1 MTDMDESDK
10 RQADGESLSSEI
22 PSGKGNILVIGN
34 SGVGKSTL
42 INAVLGEDI
51 AAAQFG
57 TEGTTK
63 ELKLYESD
71 LVPFRVIDTVGF
83 EPSFWKRRA
92 AIQAVKKWSQESA
105 KAEKNDTQINVI
117 WFCVDGTAGKLFPE
131 TIGNLQRAT
140 NMWPSVPIIVVITKS
155 YSVPDREKN
164 IELVNKA
171 FASMKRSKPA
181 DVIPVVASTFTLNDV
196 AYAPPEG
203 ISELIDATND
213 LLPDGRRAA
222 QKDISRF
229 KLNRKRA
236 LAQTVIVAGTASG
249 AVVGAIPIPFPD
261 AALLTPLE
269 VAEVNALAK
278 IYGIKQDE
286 DSQKFFNSIIEV
298 GAASV
303 VAKTVLQALKAVPG
317 IQIGAAALN
326 AVIAAAIVAAMGEG
340 SSYIFEQIYLG
351 NKSVEDVD
359 WVKKVMEARM
369 TNDFLEKLL
378 AAISGLGKNATPQR
392 IAQVVSSLFSATAT
406 KKD

>member
-1 MTDMDESDK
+1 MTDMDEGDK
-10 RQADGESLSSEI
+10 RQADSESLSPEI

-42 INAVLGEDI
+42 INAVLGEDV
-51 AAAQFG
+51 AEAHYGAV
-57 TEGTTK
+57 GTTK
-63 ELKLYESD
+63 ELKLYDSES
-71 LVPFRVIDTVGF
+71 VPFRVIDTVGF
-83 EPSFWKRRA
+83 EPSSWKSRA
-92 AIQAVKKWSQESA
+92 AVQAVKKWSRDSA
-105 KAEKNDTQINVI
+105 KAGKNDTQINAI
-117 WFCVDGTAGKLFPE
+117 WFCVEGTSSKLFDE
-131 TIGNLQRAT
+131 TIKNLQRAT
-140 NMWPSVPIIVVITKS
+140 SMWPSVPFVVVITKS

-164 IELVNKA
+164 IELVNQA
-171 FASMKRSKPA
+171 FASPKRSKPA
-181 DVIPVVASTFTLNDV
+181 AVIPVVAATFTLNDL

-203 ISELIDATND
+203 IAELIDETNN
-213 LLPDGRRAA
+213 LLPEGRKAA

-236 LAQTVIVAGTASG
+236 LAQTVIVAGTTG
-249 AVVGAIPIPFPD
+249 GVVVGAVPIPFPD
-261 AALLTPLE
+261 AIILAPLE
-269 VAEVNALAK
+269 LTEIKALAK

-340 SSYIFEQIYLG
+340 ASYVFEQIYLG

-378 AAISGLGKNATPQR
+378 AAVSGLGENATPQR